1 MGEANNK
8 LSRIAG
14 EALDR
19 ATSSASFTTFHVSQT
34 EPNA

>member
-1 MGEANNK
+1 MSEATTK
-8 LSRIAG
+8 LSPIAG

-19 ATSSASFTTFHVSQT
+19 ATASASFTVFVSQT

>member
-1 MGEANNK
+1 MGEATNK

-19 ATSSASFTTFHVSQT
+19 ATSSASFTVFMSQT